1 MDRRLPRAPRPPLP
15 LVLAA
20 LLTTALAAC
29 SRSVPERQVREDFAT
44 LQQTGAIPAKARL
57 ERIEFN
63 DGWSDGAEI
72 EVYFCLPAA
81 EGPTRGCE
89 PRNAGLSYQKLGERW
104 QLFSVEAEQLVQ

>member
-1 MDRRLPRAPRPPLP
+1 MDRRLLRAPRRPFP
-15 LVLAA
+15 LVFAA
-20 LLTTALAAC
+20 LLATTLAAC
-29 SRSVPERQVREDFAT
+29 SSSVPERQVREDFAT

-57 ERIEFN
+57 ERIEFH

-72 EVYFCLPAA
+72 EVYFCLPSA